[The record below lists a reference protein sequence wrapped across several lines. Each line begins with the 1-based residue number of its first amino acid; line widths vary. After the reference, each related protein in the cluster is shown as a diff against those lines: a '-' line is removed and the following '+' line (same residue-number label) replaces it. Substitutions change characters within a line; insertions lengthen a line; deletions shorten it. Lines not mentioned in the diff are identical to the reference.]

1 MIQQSHSRAYIWRK
15 SYFEK
20 SFGLHLAPGRP
31 WWELTLTSQNLYFK
45 KLMIFNFFVYLS
57 FLSFRVFWNYF
68 RLQASLTVLKK
79 KPRELSMMGPNFWRV
94 VRNEALKTGIGSHHN
109 LCGINGSGNKLRLLD
124 QPLLA
129 NWRSLFS
136 VKPWSFRVDFNKKTF
151 SKALVRLLWT
161 QLGTEPKN
169 QIQHKLLWVKP
180 YGRHL
185 IYIISFNPP
194 SNLVK

>member
-1 MIQQSHSRAYIWRK
+1 
-15 SYFEK
+15 
-20 SFGLHLAPGRP
+20 
-31 WWELTLTSQNLYFK
+31 
-45 KLMIFNFFVYLS
+45 
-57 FLSFRVFWNYF
+57 
-68 RLQASLTVLKK
+68 
-79 KPRELSMMGPNFWRV
+79 MGQNFWRV
-94 VRNEALKTGIGSHHN
+94 VRNEAVETGTGSHHN
-109 LCGINGSGNKLRLLD
+109 LCVISGSGNRLRLLD

-161 QLGTEPKN
+161 QLETEQKN

-185 IYIISFNPP
+185 IYIILFNPL
-194 SNLVK
+194 SNLVKQLPLFPFYKWENCDSEKASNLLKITQLVSNRVSKECLITNLVLVFSLVESCQKSTLVHPIISSTHWPASLDPRQYANRKKKDQC